1 VLVVERSPSA
11 RSSGSTSPSLRRHPL
26 DAALRLFADVRAGEG
41 PTALLLTANVFL
53 LLTAYYFLKT
63 AREPLILLGG
73 GAEVKS
79 YASVGQ
85 SILLVGVTSLYGWF
99 ASRVGR
105 MPLIAWVTGFFA
117 ANLVVFWALGE
128 RGAPL
133 GVPFFLWVGIFNL
146 VTVAQ
151 FWSFAADIYSEEQGK
166 RLFPILGIGSSIG
179 AVAGAGIADRLFFI
193 GPFRLML
200 MAGAVL
206 LLSLALTYVVHRREG
221 VGARVGARAQKT
233 VEETEPIGGAD
244 GFSLILHDRYLVLF
258 AVLIL
263 VLNMVTKTGDYV
275 LDRKLIAAAHD
286 AGQVTHAQATLF
298 IGQFKARYFEWVNG
312 LGVVLQLFAVSRI
325 IKYLGLR
332 AALVLMPLASLA
344 GYGAA
349 FAVPLLSVLFMARA
363 VESSLD
369 YSLSNTTRQAL
380 WLVTSRGAKYKAKQV
395 IDAFVVRIGDA
406 ASAGVVWVGARER
419 FELPTFIVI
428 NIVLCVAWLGAAVM
442 LGRTY
447 AERAT
452 EAHGPPVPSG
462 EISRA

>member
-1 VLVVERSPSA
+1 VTVRAAPTGPA
-11 RSSGSTSPSLRRHPL
+11 FRDHPL
-26 DAALRLFADVRAGEG
+26 DWALRLFADVRAGEG
-41 PTALLLTANVFL
+41 PTVLLLTANVFL
-53 LLTAYYFLKT
+53 LLTAYYFLKI

-85 SILLVGVTSLYGWF
+85 SLLLVVVTSAYGWL

-105 MPLIAWVTGFFA
+105 MQLIAWVTVFFA
-117 ANLVVFWALGE
+117 GNLVVFWLLGE

-146 VTVAQ
+146 TTVAQ
-151 FWSFAADIYSEEQGK
+151 FWSFAADIYSDEQGK
-166 RLFPILGIGSSIG
+166 RLFPIIGIGSSVG
-179 AVAGAGIADRLFFI
+179 AVAGAWIADKVFFV

-200 MAGAVL
+200 MAAAVL
-206 LLSLALTYVVHRREG
+206 LVSLGLTYVVNRREG
-221 VGARVGARAQKT
+221 GRARERRQAGQPST
-233 VEETEPIGGAD
+233 VNEAPIGGAN
-244 GFSLILHDRYLVLF
+244 GFSLVVHDRYLLLF

-263 VLNMVTKTGDYV
+263 VLNLVTKTGDYV
-275 LDRKLIAAAHD
+275 FDRKLIAAAHD

-298 IGQFKARYFEWVNG
+298 IGQYKARYFEWVNG
-312 LGVVLQLFAVSRI
+312 IGVVLQLFAVSRI

-332 AALVLMPLASLA
+332 AALVIMPLASLV
-344 GYGAA
+344 GYGTA

-380 WLVTSRGAKYKAKQV
+380 WLVTSRSAKYKAKQV

-406 ASAGVVWVGARER
+406 MSAAVVWVGAHEK
-419 FELPTFIVI
+419 FELSTFILI
-428 NIVLCVAWLGAAVM
+428 NIALCLVWLASAIF

-447 AERAT
+447 AERAAA
-452 EAHGPPVPSG
+452 EPVVPSP
-462 EISRA
+462 SSPPRQLSSA